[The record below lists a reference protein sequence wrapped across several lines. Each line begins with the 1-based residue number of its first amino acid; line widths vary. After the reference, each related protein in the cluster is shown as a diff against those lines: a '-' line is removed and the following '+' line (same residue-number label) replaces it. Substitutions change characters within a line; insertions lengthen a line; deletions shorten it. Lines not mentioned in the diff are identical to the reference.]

1 MVQTTA
7 ARPPPRL
14 PDHQCLHNVSA
25 AQRAAY
31 FDPGGPPYFVR
42 ESLAKRI
49 EFREQNLL
57 TDEFEGNFDL
67 IACRN
72 VLIYF
77 TAAAKDALYCKFHAA
92 LRPGGVL
99 FAGGTEFISNWQGIG
114 FNSYGIGFYQKS

>member
-25 AQRAAY
+25 ARRAAY

-42 ESLAKRI
+42 ESLA
-49 EFREQNLL
+49 N
-57 TDEFEGNFDL
+57 
-67 IACRN
+67 
-72 VLIYF
+72 
-77 TAAAKDALYCKFHAA
+77 KDALYRKFHAA

-114 FNSYGIGFYQKS
+114 FNSYGTGFYQQS